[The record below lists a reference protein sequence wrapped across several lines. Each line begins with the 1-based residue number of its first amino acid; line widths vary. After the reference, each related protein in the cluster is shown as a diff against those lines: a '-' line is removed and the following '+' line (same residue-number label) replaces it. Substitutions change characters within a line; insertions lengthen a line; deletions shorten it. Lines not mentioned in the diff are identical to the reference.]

1 MSRRKSPRPPPNMI
15 TRFSAPPSISK
26 SAHFSMKRQSRP
38 ASNGAGA
45 ERPAPRMLKDADL
58 AGPLLR
64 SSAAALIVL
73 FSLLGSACQSEYGTI
88 LDPLGPVPGVKAALF
103 YPNVSSS
110 AAPNLADGKGELL
123 VAAPTGLVYAGSQM
137 YYPHLAYF
145 VKSENGWSVRCVANH
160 LRRTDEIPTK
170 VQLPAGHYTF
180 TAEADGL
187 GRVRVPIQITT
198 GTLTKVT
205 LQRFRGEND
214 IW

>member
-1 MSRRKSPRPPPNMI
+1 
-15 TRFSAPPSISK
+15 
-26 SAHFSMKRQSRP
+26 MKRQNRP
-38 ASNGAGA
+38 ASNGASGVSA
-45 ERPAPRMLKDADL
+45 GNVPNREGISKDTHL
-58 AGPLLR
+58 AGPLLG

-110 AAPNLADGKGELL
+110 AAPNLADGKGELV
-123 VAAPTGLVYAGSQM
+123 VATPTGLVYAGSQM

-170 VQLPAGHYTF
+170 VQLPAGRYTLI
-180 TAEADGL
+180 AEADGL
-187 GRVRVPIQITT
+187 GRVRISIQITT

-205 LQRFRGEND
+205 LQRFRGESN